1 MRQKGLR
8 RHGRRQGFTLVELL
22 IVLIIIGILAGA
34 MLMLRAS
41 GADKAEAAK
50 IISDLRSLKAA
61 VAVYQ
66 VDNGAGAAV
75 PVLSDLEKHMDR
87 KIPSGYDIGKNG
99 DYWFV
104 FYNDSN
110 LGGSGVAKSLANSA
124 KDVGLLRSTV
134 VSPDVEFYTGTDAE
148 DSAYLRVH

>member
-1 MRQKGLR
+1 MKQNGLR
-8 RHGRRQGFTLVELL
+8 QPGKRRGFTLVELL

-50 IISDLRSLKAA
+50 IISDLRCLKAA
-61 VAVYQ
+61 VSIYQ
-66 VDNGAGAAV
+66 VDNGAGAPLPGSA
-75 PVLSDLEKHMDR
+75 DLEKHMDR
-87 KIPSGYDIGKNG
+87 KIPSGYDIDDNG

-124 KDVGLLRSTV
+124 KDVGLYRSMTT
-134 VSPDVEFYTGTDAE
+134 SPDVELYTGTNSEHYVYMRA
-148 DSAYLRVH
+148 H